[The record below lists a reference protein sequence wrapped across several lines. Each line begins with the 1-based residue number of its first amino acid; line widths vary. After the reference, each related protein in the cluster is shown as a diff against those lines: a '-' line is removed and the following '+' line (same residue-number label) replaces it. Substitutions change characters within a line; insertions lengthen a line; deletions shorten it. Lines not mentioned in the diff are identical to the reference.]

1 MKPEIACVLTSA
13 RKNGYTAG
21 LLKKAVELLEGEG
34 CAVHMVYLHDYVIAP
49 CKSCFACIKGERHT
63 CGLPDDFGRNGE
75 GELFQLIQSVD
86 GVLVAD
92 PVYSFGAT
100 AACHLFFERC
110 YPYLWS
116 GKIKGKPLAS
126 ISLASNQGM
135 EVLARQEIARLAF
148 TRSFYYCGGIAA
160 HMYQQEQMDEE
171 ISKLVR
177 TLLDAVRERGEFTKK
192 KKMRRALDGPYNA
205 FENFV
210 YYLSNGGRDAGEY
223 RPAQFLQLWD
233 GRLPQEVKELLEKAQ
248 RALEQAVETKEKEG
262 EAAAVKYLVQ
272 ANTFW
277 ANATWKMFL
286 GRELNLASPPVSY
299 KSLTE
304 VQTR

>member
-1 MKPEIACVLTSA
+1 M
-13 RKNGYTAG
+13 
-21 LLKKAVELLEGEG
+21 
-34 CAVHMVYLHDYVIAP
+34 
-49 CKSCFACIKGERHT
+49 
-63 CGLPDDFGRNGE
+63 
-75 GELFQLIQSVD
+75 
-86 GVLVAD
+86 LVAD

-177 TLLDAVRERGEFTKK
+177 TLLDAVRERGEFTDQE
-192 KKMRRALDGPYNA
+192 KMRRALDGPYNA

-210 YYLSNGGRDAGEY
+210 YYLSNGGGMRGVQTGAVPSLVG
-223 RPAQFLQLWD
+223 R
-233 GRLPQEVKELLEKAQ
+233 RLPQEVKELLEKAQ